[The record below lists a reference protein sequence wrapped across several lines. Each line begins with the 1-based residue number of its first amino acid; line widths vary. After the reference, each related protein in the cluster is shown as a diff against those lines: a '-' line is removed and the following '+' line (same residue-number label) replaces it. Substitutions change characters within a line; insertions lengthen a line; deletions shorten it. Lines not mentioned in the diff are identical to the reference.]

1 MKQFQEQKL
10 LINNKVIHFIGIG
23 GIGMSGIANLLYS
36 LGFIVQGSD
45 IAVNSN
51 IERLQELGINIYI
64 GHNEANLVNADI
76 VVISSAIKE
85 NNVEYIEANA
95 KKLPIY
101 KRGRV
106 LGEIMGFYY
115 GIAVTGAHGK
125 TTTTS
130 LIGGMLLH
138 AGLEPTVVVGGVVN
152 DWQSNL
158 KLGQGNF
165 FVAEADESDGSFL
178 NLPSVIS
185 VITNI
190 ESEHI
195 DYYKTKDNLYE
206 HFIRFINKVP
216 FFGKAIVCIDNDGVK
231 EVMKLVENTNIST
244 YGVSEEADYRAFDI
258 KITPNGTEFSIFI
271 KAKNQSIADIKS
283 NLYGVHNVLNAV
295 AAFAVIDSL
304 DLNSRHALKFLSS
317 FKGVNRRFTSVGSY
331 NGATIFDDYAHHPSE
346 VKAVLVSARNIVNKN
361 NKIIT
366 ILQPHRYSRLK
377 DYFNDFVEVLFLSDI
392 VIVIPVYSARESFN
406 GFDNNKLVSELKN
419 KGHNNVF
426 SAGDNKELISI
437 LKPCI
442 NEGDM
447 IINMGAGDITVLAKN
462 LQFLL
467 DNHK

>member
-1 MKQFQEQKL
+1 MKQFKEQRI

-23 GIGMSGIANLLYS
+23 GIGMSGIANLLFS
-36 LGFIVQGSD
+36 LGFKVQGSD
-45 IAVNSN
+45 IAINSN
-51 IERLQELGINIYI
+51 IERLQELRMNIYI
-64 GHNEANLVNADI
+64 GHDKVNLDNADI
-76 VVISSAIKE
+76 VVISSAIQGD
-85 NNVEYIEANA
+85 NIEYLEAVR

-152 DWQSNL
+152 DWKSNL
-158 KLGQGNF
+158 KLGYGNF

-206 HFIRFINKVP
+206 HFVRFINKVP
-216 FFGKAIVCIDNDGVK
+216 FFGKAIACIDNKGVK
-231 EVMKLVENTNIST
+231 DVIDLVENTNIST
-244 YGVSEEADYRAFDI
+244 YGVSEEADYRAFNI
-258 KITPNGTEFSIFI
+258 NFTSTGTEFSIFI
-271 KAKNQSIADIKS
+271 KAKSQSIAGIKS

-304 DLNSRHALKFLSS
+304 DLNSRPALKFLST
-317 FKGVNRRFTSVGSY
+317 FKGVNRRFTNVGSY
-331 NGATIFDDYAHHPSE
+331 KGVTIFDDYAHHPSE
-346 VKAVLVSARNIVNKN
+346 IKAVLVSARNIVDKR
-361 NKIIT
+361 KIIT

-377 DYFNDFVEVLFLSDI
+377 NYFNEFVEALLLSDC
-392 VIVIPVYSARESFN
+392 VIVMPVYSAREHFN
-406 GFDNNKLVSELKN
+406 GFDNQKLVSELKN
-419 KGHNNVF
+419 KGHNKSF
-426 SAGDNKELISI
+426 TAAEPKELVS
-437 LKPCI
+437 LLVTLI
-442 NEGDM
+442 NEGD
-447 IINMGAGDITVLAKN
+447 IIITMGAGDINLLSKN
-462 LQFLL
+462 LQSMLESE
-467 DNHK
+467 